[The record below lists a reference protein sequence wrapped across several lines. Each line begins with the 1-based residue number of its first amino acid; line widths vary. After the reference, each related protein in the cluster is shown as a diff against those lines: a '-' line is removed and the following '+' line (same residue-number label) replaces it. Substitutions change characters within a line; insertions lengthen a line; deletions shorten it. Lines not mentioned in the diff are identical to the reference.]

1 MKNIPNAMK
10 FSTQSSSSFLI
21 INMMF
26 EIADLGPK
34 LKASDSKLNA
44 SDVAIGNQNK
54 SNMLIINILIATDGL
69 DPKFQN

>member
-10 FSTQSSSSFLI
+10 FSTQSNSSLLI

-34 LKASDSKLNA
+34 LKASDSKDLDSKLNA
-44 SDVAIGNQNK
+44 SDVAIWQSEQIEHVNYQH
-54 SNMLIINILIATDGL
+54 INC
-69 DPKFQN
+69 N